1 MKQLIVGFPRSK
13 SSYLQEALS
22 QKYNA
27 LNVDDPYSF
36 LHQEDTNFE
45 TNKDNILTTTEKV
58 LAEKNIVVKIHSYN
72 LLFSNGYKRF
82 FPLKFY
88 KLESYD
94 KIYLSVRDNLV
105 DLIASILISIHR
117 KQWQYKEKP
126 DDNFVFTFSP
136 LIHHTS
142 FTMVQKMIVNHNI
155 IKNYLKE
162 KEYTELYYEDIDNY
176 VKHKLLIDKVSKHP
190 TMFDY
195 KKIVTNYGQMY
206 DFVELVFGT
215 TSLKEYHNRI
225 YTN

>member
-1 MKQLIVGFPRSK
+1 MKRLIVGFPRSK
-13 SSYLQEALS
+13 SSYLQEALA

-27 LNVDDPYSF
+27 MNVGDPYSF
-36 LHQEDTNFE
+36 LHQEDTDFI
-45 TNKDNILTTTEKV
+45 TNKENILITTDKV
-58 LAEKNIVVKIHSYN
+58 LTEHNIVVKIHSYN

-88 KLESYD
+88 KLEEYEQ
-94 KIYLSVRDNLV
+94 IYLTVRDNLV
-105 DLIASILISIHR
+105 DLLASILISIHR

-155 IKNYLKE
+155 IKNYLKG
-162 KEYTELYYEDIDNY
+162 KGFTELYYEDIDYY
-176 VKHKLLIDKVSKHP
+176 VKNILLINKVSQHP

-195 KKIVTNYGQMY
+195 KKIVTNYEQMS
-206 DFVELVFGT
+206 DFVELIFGT
-215 TSLKEYHNRI
+215 TSLKEYHNKI
-225 YTN
+225 YNI